1 MAREAVTVRIGVAH
15 LPRRCLSRPGPL
27 DQRSVRGPPSAS
39 GSCWPASLPAL
50 PPVRDSKPSAGQAT
64 ATEGLIVLAAT
75 ADGTALLGWDGSS
88 REGVPITLPKSDATW
103 IATGRADVLAA
114 VLPKGT
120 TATSDPV
127 HLGDP
132 LVWRPVKA
140 TDITGKTPVGPDFFA
155 TWDPEGGR
163 FATLAGDLPGGGAVN
178 VVLIDP
184 SAGSA
189 FEIAIDRAVVAAPPV
204 WIDPDR
210 LVVVT
215 GDAAAPLAA
224 IVDTTTSEVTD
235 GPSGDRLLAASGDG
249 KRIATMAGPGRPGRG
264 AGHGR
269 LARRRRLA
277 ARVDRPADE
286 LRDGDRLRPGWDR
299 SATRRGMGGGGRLG
313 QPRRPRWGL
322 GLATRGAAGPR
333 RGARR
338 GGRLASL
345 RMWRPGRGARGQA
358 VTASAAAKIETCASS
373 GSITPKTFWS
383 ARRWTHDPPTLEVV
397 AGATPLTAV
406 EPDVMG
412 VVIATECE
420 REMVDRD
427 PIELSGVAIRLLD
440 LADQGAVHRS
450 ATSVAHMGAR
460 GAAVRSAPRPVMAVA
475 WGKGTPATGSGHP

>member
-1 MAREAVTVRIGVAH
+1 M
-15 LPRRCLSRPGPL
+15 
-27 DQRSVRGPPSAS
+27 
-39 GSCWPASLPAL
+39 
-50 PPVRDSKPSAGQAT
+50 
-64 ATEGLIVLAAT
+64 LAAT

-178 VVLIDP
+178 LVLIDP
-184 SAGSA
+184 STGSA

-235 GPSGDRLLAASGDG
+235 GPSGDGEGAAE
-249 KRIATMAGPGRPGRG
+249 RIRGFLKPGSRMAISSPGPPDREPMIGRPMRTAMEFLDVPPPPPGTPGPTLASDARG
-264 AGHGR
+264 H
-269 LARRRRLA
+269 
-277 ARVDRPADE
+277 
-286 LRDGDRLRPGWDR
+286 
-299 SATRRGMGGGGRLG
+299 
-313 QPRRPRWGL
+313 
-322 GLATRGAAGPR
+322 RGAA
-333 RGARR
+333 RG
-338 GGRLASL
+338 
-345 RMWRPGRGARGQA
+345 W
-358 VTASAAAKIETCASS
+358 
-373 GSITPKTFWS
+373 
-383 ARRWTHDPPTLEVV
+383 
-397 AGATPLTAV
+397 
-406 EPDVMG
+406 
-412 VVIATECE
+412 
-420 REMVDRD
+420 
-427 PIELSGVAIRLLD
+427 RLL
-440 LADQGAVHRS
+440 R
-450 ATSVAHMGAR
+450 R
-460 GAAVRSAPRPVMAVA
+460 
-475 WGKGTPATGSGHP
+475 

>member
-1 MAREAVTVRIGVAH
+1 M
-15 LPRRCLSRPGPL
+15 
-27 DQRSVRGPPSAS
+27 
-39 GSCWPASLPAL
+39 
-50 PPVRDSKPSAGQAT
+50 
-64 ATEGLIVLAAT
+64 LAAT

-249 KRIATMAGPGRPGRG
+249 KRIATMAAQGDPVVVRDT
-264 AGHGR
+264 AGW
-269 LARRRRLA
+269 LAGDGSQLA
-277 ARVDRPADE
+277 SIAP
-286 LRDGDRLRPGWDR
+286 PTS
-299 SATRRGMGGGGRLG
+299 SATAIGFALDGTGQRL
-313 QPRRPRWGL
+313 
-322 GLATRGAAGPR
+322 
-333 RGARR
+333 
-338 GGRLASL
+338 
-345 RMWRPGRGARGQA
+345 
-358 VTASAAAKIETCASS
+358 
-373 GSITPKTFWS
+373 
-383 ARRWTHDPPTLEVV
+383 VV
-397 AGATPLTAV
+397 AWAAEDGSVSL
-406 EPDVMG
+406 
-412 VVIATECE
+412 
-420 REMVDRD
+420 
-427 PIELSGVAIRLLD
+427 
-440 LADQGAVHRS
+440 AVHDGGSDWRR
-450 ATSVAHMGAR
+450 VAQPALDAAR
-460 GAAVRSAPRPVMAVA
+460 GAVVA
-475 WGKGTPATGSGHP
+475 WLR